1 MIGPLFR
8 LAVVAAKIAPRV
20 PWWQPILMSAGDTI
34 SAVGNRVVDRML
46 ADKELTFDQKLSRL
60 DAVLKDGRITV
71 QEWQKGRD
79 SLMSGYAGQQ

>member
-1 MIGPLFR
+1 
-8 LAVVAAKIAPRV
+8 
-20 PWWQPILMSAGDTI
+20 
-34 SAVGNRVVDRML
+34 ML